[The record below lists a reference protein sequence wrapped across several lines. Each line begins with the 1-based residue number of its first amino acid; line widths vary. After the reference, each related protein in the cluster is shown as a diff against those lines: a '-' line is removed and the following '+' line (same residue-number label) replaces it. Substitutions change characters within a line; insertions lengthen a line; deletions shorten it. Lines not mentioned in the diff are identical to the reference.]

1 MLQGMLSTGWQLG
14 VAALGAAVMGFAW
27 QQSLEGK
34 QKLPVYE
41 GAERYGVVNAADELN
56 KTA

>member
-1 MLQGMLSTGWQLG
+1 MLSPAWQLG
-14 VAALGAAVMGFAW
+14 VIGLGAAVAAFLW
-27 QQSLEGK
+27 QQGLEGK
-34 QKLPVYE
+34 QKLPVYD